1 MMTKICINSNFV
13 SLFNESKI
21 LLVHNSKTTLVEN
34 FENIIHL
41 ELHQHV
47 SNNIYII
54 TKNKFIFAKCKN
66 SFFIK
71 KIFPLPEEIE
81 QIEFVKYLY
90 FHPSP
95 QIIAFC
101 FIVNNKLF
109 YLKDEKLNFLE
120 FENNIKD
127 AYVSFEK
134 KNEYIYLLDSD
145 YNFLIL
151 EYENFKL
158 LKKINIYENV
168 VKKLDW
174 SHSNTNLPK
183 PYTKEKNFEIFF
195 ILIEDGVLFFY
206 INKYAGKYN
215 TFLIKNNDINLILK
229 NTLVNNFT
237 PFSNFLKLKD
247 EEILNSFAKKLLSLN
262 LKLLSFIVFGDVS
275 STKIYVL
282 VFWNKKKKYNVFEI
296 HLPNNKKFKN
306 VYAMSEVKLFIN

>member
-13 SLFNESKI
+13 SLFNDSKI
-21 LLVHNSKTTLVEN
+21 LLIHNTKTTLVEN
-34 FENIIHL
+34 LENILHL

-54 TKNKFIFAKCKN
+54 TENKFIFAKCKN

-71 KIFPLPEEIE
+71 KIFLFPEEI
-81 QIEFVKYLY
+81 QKIEFVKYLY

-101 FIVNNKLF
+101 FIINNKLF
-109 YLKDEKLNFLE
+109 YLKDEKLNSLN
-120 FENNIKD
+120 FEYIIKD
-127 AYVSFEK
+127 AFVSFEK
-134 KNEYIYLLDSD
+134 KNEYIYLLDTE
-145 YNFLIL
+145 YNFLIID
-151 EYENFKL
+151 YENFNV
-158 LKKINIYENV
+158 LKKINIFESV

-174 SHSNTNLPK
+174 SNSNSNFTRSFFN
-183 PYTKEKNFEIFF
+183 EKLFDIFF

-206 INKYAGKYN
+206 TNKYAGKYN

-229 NTLVNNFT
+229 NSLINNFM

-247 EEILNSFAKKLLSLN
+247 EEILNSFSKKLVSLN
-262 LKLLSFIVFGDVS
+262 LKLLSYIIFGGIN

-296 HLPNNKKFKN
+296 HLPNNKKYKN
-306 VYAMSEVKLFIN
+306 VFAMSEVKLF